1 MVGECTF
8 YKVKTEKT
16 GARERERQRET
27 ETERETHTDR
37 DTHRERVIT
46 VKKTTYLNEKYFPL
60 KRKRYHYKEL

>member
-1 MVGECTF
+1 MHLLLGKNRENWS
-8 YKVKTEKT
+8 
-16 GARERERQRET
+16 ERERQRET
-27 ETERETHTDR
+27 ETDRETHTDR

>member
-1 MVGECTF
+1 MHLLLGKNRENWS
-8 YKVKTEKT
+8 
-16 GARERERQRET
+16 ERERQRET